1 MMRHGR
7 NATAWMGTICLS
19 VTVTVPSLLNI
30 LNYG

>member
-19 VTVTVPSLLNI
+19 VTVTVPSLLSN
-30 LNYG
+30 